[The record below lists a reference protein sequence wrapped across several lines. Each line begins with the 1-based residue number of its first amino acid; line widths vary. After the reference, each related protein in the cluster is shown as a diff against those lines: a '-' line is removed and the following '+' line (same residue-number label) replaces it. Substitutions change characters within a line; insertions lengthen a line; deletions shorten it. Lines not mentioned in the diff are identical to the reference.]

1 MLASNI
7 KEFSRCGVDAAIL
20 TAATDS
26 AEPAEMAAKILRDR
40 GRIIVVG
47 AVGLGVSRNNMY
59 MKELSLALSRS
70 YGPGRYDPQYEEGGI
85 DYPVGYVRWTER
97 RNMEAFLDLLAAGQI
112 DVTPLLEHRYAIEEG
127 AKAFSDLKNGLYT
140 AILEY
145 NGASAVPQRSMPAVV
160 AARPRIGDEVR
171 VGFIGAGS
179 FASSVILPN
188 LQSIKGVRLQSV
200 GTISGAGAASAQR
213 AFKFQTAAQPSEL
226 LNDPNVDAVFVLTR
240 HDTHA
245 TLTAQTLQAGRP
257 VFVEKPLAMDR
268 EQLAQLQE
276 AYAVQLEAGRAPFV
290 MVGFNRRFAPFT
302 DKIRQFFAGRREP
315 MMVHVRV
322 NAGFIPH
329 DHWIHAQGGRIVG
342 EFCHFVDWARSV
354 IGSPIQSVTASG
366 LPNGTKFAPDNIAV
380 TLKFA
385 DGSVANLLYLA
396 NGDRSI
402 PKEFF
407 EVFCQGA
414 IARLDDFRTLELAR
428 NGKVQKF
435 KSLPDKGHRRE
446 LQLTIEAV
454 RDGKPSPISF
464 EELVEVTEATLL
476 VDSAVATG
484 EVMRLAPPAPNI
496 PSERSSPEYSRLS
509 SEPLAPP
516 ETAHAHD

>member
-1 MLASNI
+1 
-7 KEFSRCGVDAAIL
+7 
-20 TAATDS
+20 
-26 AEPAEMAAKILRDR
+26 
-40 GRIIVVG
+40 
-47 AVGLGVSRNNMY
+47 
-59 MKELSLALSRS
+59 
-70 YGPGRYDPQYEEGGI
+70 
-85 DYPVGYVRWTER
+85 
-97 RNMEAFLDLLAAGQI
+97 
-112 DVTPLLEHRYAIEEG
+112 
-127 AKAFSDLKNGLYT
+127 
-140 AILEY
+140 
-145 NGASAVPQRSMPAVV
+145 
-160 AARPRIGDEVR
+160 
-171 VGFIGAGS
+171 
-179 FASSVILPN
+179 
-188 LQSIKGVRLQSV
+188 VRLQSV
-200 GTISGAGAASAQR
+200 ATISGAGAASAQR
-213 AFKFQTAAQPSEL
+213 AFKFQTAEQPSEL

-257 VFVEKPLAMDR
+257 VFVEKPLAVDR

-342 EFCHFVDWARSV
+342 ELCHFVDWARSV

-484 EVMRLAPPAPNI
+484 GVIRLAPPAPNI
-496 PSERSSPEYSRLS
+496 PSEGSSPEYSRLS